1 MQWDKQGSTNLYRI
15 IIQRS
20 EWPTAVQSQNLLL
33 LLFKEEISLD
43 VWWAQSNKEE
53 GLGLLSEK

>member
-1 MQWDKQGSTNLYRI
+1 MHRDENGSMNFYRI

-33 LLFKEEISLD
+33 LLFKEAISLD
-43 VWWAQSNKEE
+43 V
-53 GLGLLSEK
+53 